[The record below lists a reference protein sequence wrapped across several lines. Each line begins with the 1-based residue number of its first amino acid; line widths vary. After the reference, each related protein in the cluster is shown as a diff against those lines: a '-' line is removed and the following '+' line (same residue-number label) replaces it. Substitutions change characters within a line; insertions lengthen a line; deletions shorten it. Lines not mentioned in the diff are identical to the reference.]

1 MSKHTTYDSQSFWM
15 SGKRGLT
22 VEINNQDIM
31 TCLSRFQASF
41 FPITWVK
48 PRLWNTVNEWDH
60 MLHMTSWSR
69 EQFGWYTCGFWNLE
83 NGPLYCLLYRIF
95 MHQSMFSPRGERSGI
110 QYPRYSTQCLLLWL
124 GNRKRFDKTQN
135 PKGGDIWQSCK
146 RAWKL
151 QSSTPPPPPCPWPN
165 VEQNALILMAWSGS
179 VPSVL

>member
-31 TCLSRFQASF
+31 TCLSRFLASF

-60 MLHMTSWSR
+60 MLHRHHDPVNSLDGTPVGFGTWKMDHYIVCCTEYLCTSL
-69 EQFGWYTCGFWNLE
+69 C
-83 NGPLYCLLYRIF
+83 
-95 MHQSMFSPRGERSGI
+95 PRGERPGI
-110 QYPRYSTQCLLLWL
+110 QYPRYLTQCLLLWL

-135 PKGGDIWQSCK
+135 LKGGDIWQSCK

-151 QSSTPPPPPCPWPN
+151 Q
-165 VEQNALILMAWSGS
+165 
-179 VPSVL
+179 

>member
-60 MLHMTSWSR
+60 MLHMTSWLFVAQNHDIMIVCCTEYLCTSLCLAPGER
-69 EQFGWYTCGFWNLE
+69 GQAYSTPGIWPNVFSFGW
-83 NGPLYCLLYRIF
+83 RI
-95 MHQSMFSPRGERSGI
+95 ERDLTKLKISRVGI
-110 QYPRYSTQCLLLWL
+110 
-124 GNRKRFDKTQN
+124 FDKVAKEPESYNQ
-135 PKGGDIWQSCK
+135 Q
-146 RAWKL
+146 L
-151 QSSTPPPPPCPWPN
+151 PPPPRPWPN
-165 VEQNALILMAWSGS
+165 VEQTALILMAWSGS